1 MKIGIRLRH
10 IRGDVRAVTA
20 IAEAADALGYES
32 LWLPDRLIMP
42 VNLDERL
49 DEVHAA
55 LETRITLRDPAFDGF
70 AYLSYLAARTEQLR
84 LGTSVWQIGL
94 RHPFVAARAIATLD
108 VLSNGRAEIGIGAGW
123 LSSEY
128 EAAGVDFAS
137 RGRRVDETIG
147 ICQQLW
153 SRDVV
158 EHHGEFFDF
167 GPVMLEPKPVQRPW
181 PILLAGGESAAA
193 LRRAAR
199 LDGWI
204 GRSHTPDSAARMVE
218 QIVSMRAALGSNG
231 PGLGDRPFEIT
242 IRTPVDEVG
251 DFAEWER
258 AGVTRLYL
266 CPWRKDEDPVAGL
279 SRFAD
284 RYGLKARR

>member
-10 IRGDVRAVTA
+10 VRGDVRAVTA
-20 IAEAADALGYES
+20 IAEEADALGYES

-42 VNLDERL
+42 VNLDQRL

-55 LETRITLRDPAFDGF
+55 LDTRITVRDPAFDDF
-70 AYLSYLAARTEQLR
+70 AYLSYLAARTKHLR

-94 RHPFVAARAIATLD
+94 RHPFVAARAVATLD

-137 RGRRVDETIG
+137 RGRRVDETIAV
-147 ICQQLW
+147 CQRLW
-153 SRDVV
+153 SQDVV
-158 EHHGEFFDF
+158 EHQGEFFAF
-167 GPVMLEPKPVQRPW
+167 GPVILEPKPVQRPW

-204 GRSHTPDSAARMVE
+204 GRSHTPDSASRMVE
-218 QIVSMRAALGSNG
+218 RIARLRQSVSGT
-231 PGLGDRPFEIT
+231 DRPVEIT

-251 DFAEWER
+251 DFARWEK

-266 CPWRKDEDPVAGL
+266 CPWRKGEDPIAGL
-279 SRFAD
+279 KRFAA
-284 RYGLKARR
+284 RYDLRARQ

>member
-1 MKIGIRLRH
+1 VKIGIRLRH

-20 IAEAADALGYES
+20 IAEEADALGYES

-49 DEVHAA
+49 DQVHAA
-55 LETRITLRDPAFDGF
+55 LDTRITIHDPAFDDF

-108 VLSNGRAEIGIGAGW
+108 VLSGGRAEIGLGAGW

-137 RGRRVDETIG
+137 RGRRVDETIAV
-147 ICQQLW
+147 CQRLW
-153 SRDVV
+153 SQDVV

-167 GPVMLEPKPVQRPW
+167 GPVILEPKPVQRPW
-181 PILLAGGESAAA
+181 PILLAGGESGAA

-204 GRSHTPDSAARMVE
+204 GRSHTPHSAGQMGERIARLRPAPVA
-218 QIVSMRAALGSNG
+218 S
-231 PGLGDRPFEIT
+231 DRPFEIT
-242 IRTPVDEVG
+242 IRVPVDEVG
-251 DFAEWER
+251 DFAQWEQ

-266 CPWRKDEDPVAGL
+266 CPWHKGEDPITGL
-279 SRFAD
+279 RRFAGQ
-284 RYGLKARR
+284 YGLEARR